1 MKVAVIGYSKT
12 GTKSMA
18 AALKILGYK
27 VYDYDLNF
35 WHLGKQWIKIMSEG
49 GTKEDFYN
57 MYKDVDATM
66 DAPACNFWEEILE
79 AFPDVKVGTV
89 SLCKVCLHWVV

>member
-1 MKVAVIGYSKT
+1 
-12 GTKSMA
+12 MA

-27 VYDYDLNF
+27 VYDYDENF
-35 WHLGKQWIKIMSEG
+35 YYLGKQWLSIISEG

-66 DAPACNFWEEILE
+66 DAPACCFWEEILE
-79 AFPDVKVGTV
+79 AFPNVKVRWCRK
-89 SLCKVCLHWVV
+89 SEHFNMNHYNYH